1 MQDWRDR
8 VWVGGKPWWILAV
21 VQFGNL
27 MPSMDGSMVAI
38 ALPAMAS
45 GTGIPLSTLQWVA
58 TIYYLVSAVVVLI
71 AGRLGDLLGRS
82 RVFIFGFVVFTVASL
97 GSAVVPGLPG
107 LLACR
112 VLQAVGGACLV
123 ANGNAIITSTFTD
136 GRRGFALGLNS
147 TILAGGVAL
156 GFLVGGL
163 LTDAFGWRSVFFLNL
178 PVGAVAIALAL
189 AVLPG
194 RKGPAK
200 PFRFDW
206 AGAALLTVAVCGLL
220 VGLQRLGAQRAATPE
235 VLGLLIA
242 GAAGLAGL
250 LAVERRAATPLLPMA
265 VFGHRNVAVGLVAI
279 ALFCSLLAASG
290 ILLPLYLQGVLGI
303 GAAQAGLA
311 LAPYSITMCI
321 LAPFSGILAERF
333 NAAWMMAGGALLA
346 MSVAVGYAFLG
357 VSAPLTAV
365 ALGQLLIGLAAGV
378 FFAPNRVLLFAGLPD
393 GFLGVVSGLMQLTR
407 QLTYAAAI
415 ALSTL
420 AVAVAV
426 EPHGRLAELSAAGT
440 VSPAVKTAMVGAMG
454 EVYVVLAVFLA
465 GAAVLCVWHAHT
477 RRRAAARLLTPVRE
491 SQP

>member
-1 MQDWRDR
+1 MQGWWER
-8 VWVGGKPWWILAV
+8 VWVGGRPWWILAV

-38 ALPAMAS
+38 ALPSMAV

-82 RVFIFGFVVFTVASL
+82 RVFTFGFVLFTAASL
-97 GSAVVPGLPG
+97 GSATVPGLPG

-163 LTDAFGWRSVFFLNL
+163 LTDGFGWRSVFLVNL
-178 PVGAVAIALAL
+178 PVGAVAVALAL
-189 AVLPG
+189 RVLPA
-194 RKGPAK
+194 RNGPAK
-200 PFRFDW
+200 AFRFDW
-206 AGAALLTVAVCGLL
+206 VGSALLALAVCGLL
-220 VGLQRLGAQRAATPE
+220 VGLQRLGAQRAATAE
-235 VLGLLIA
+235 VLGLLGG
-242 GAAGLAGL
+242 GAAALLAL
-250 LAVERRAATPLLPMA
+250 LAVERRTETPLLPLA
-265 VFGHRNVAVGLVAI
+265 VFGHRNVAVGLAAI

-290 ILLPLYLQGVLGI
+290 ILLPLYLQGVLGV

-311 LAPYSITMCI
+311 LAPYSLTMCI
-321 LAPFSGILAERF
+321 LAPFSGILAEKF
-333 NAAWMMAGGALLA
+333 NAAWMMAGGAVLA
-346 MSVAVGYAFLG
+346 MAVSIGYVFLG
-357 VSAPLTAV
+357 VSAPLAAV

-393 GFLGVVSGLMQLTR
+393 GLLGVVSGLMQLTR

-426 EPHGRLAELSAAGT
+426 EPHGRLSDLSVGT
-440 VSPAVKTAMVGAMG
+440 VPPAARVAMTEAMG
-454 EVYVVLAVFLA
+454 AVYVVLAGLLA
-465 GAAVLCVWHAHT
+465 GAAVLCLWHART
-477 RRRAAARLLTPVRE
+477 RRRAAARPLTPVRE
-491 SQP
+491 TSP